1 MTTWQ
6 QEMELTQEQ
15 WEQRDN
21 AEVEI
26 EENFDLRINGE
37 VIKDYFKTA

>member
-6 QEMELTQEQ
+6 EEMKLTQEQ

-21 AEVEI
+21 AEVKI